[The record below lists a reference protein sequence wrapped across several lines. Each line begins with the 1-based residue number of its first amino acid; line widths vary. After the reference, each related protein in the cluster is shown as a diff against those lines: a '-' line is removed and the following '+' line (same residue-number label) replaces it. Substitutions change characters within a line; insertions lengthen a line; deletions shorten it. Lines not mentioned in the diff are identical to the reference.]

1 MIRDGR
7 NIAEK
12 PKFFWGIT
20 ELIPGTRLVQV
31 GDNNGRCVFPAS
43 SKNQEVLSSLPAIE
57 KDSDGRIPVTGVLNT
72 LGKSVI
78 LFEWIVY
85 HNGL

>member
-1 MIRDGR
+1 MGFHVEVD
-7 NIAEK
+7 
-12 PKFFWGIT
+12 T
-20 ELIPGTRLVQV
+20 
-31 GDNNGRCVFPAS
+31 AS
-43 SKNQEVLSSLPAIE
+43 SKNQGVLCLPAIE

-72 LGKSVI
+72 QGKSVT